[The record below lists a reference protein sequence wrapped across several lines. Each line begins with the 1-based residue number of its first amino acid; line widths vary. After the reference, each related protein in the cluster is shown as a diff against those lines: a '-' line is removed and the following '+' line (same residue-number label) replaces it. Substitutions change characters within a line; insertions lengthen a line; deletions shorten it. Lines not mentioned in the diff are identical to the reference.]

1 MREIYI
7 IYSDPDQIKL
17 YDLDN
22 EWILLDE
29 QSIKTKKK
37 AYALKGAVAAR
48 MTPVVIIKD
57 DDKYKK
63 VFYREEFKNP
73 INEFI
78 NWYYANQNC

>member
-1 MREIYI
+1 MDVYV
-7 IYSDPDQIKL
+7 IYSDPNQIKNVNL
-17 YDLDN
+17 KDDW
-22 EWILLDE
+22 ELLDE
-29 QSIKTKKK
+29 QSIKTRKK
-37 AYALKGAVAAR
+37 ALSLKGAVAAR

-63 VFYREEFKNP
+63 VFYREEFKDP